1 MSSFEIARGTTPT
14 ISFTI
19 RKKDGEL
26 LSFNDIILS
35 SFRIY
40 IKQERKNILI
50 KREGSDV
57 TVDAINSKVS
67 TFLTQEETIAF
78 KNDSVRAEVRW
89 LFNSYLPNGEHV
101 AGKTKITA
109 VQTTNLIE
117 DEVIR

>member
-1 MSSFEIARGTTPT
+1 MSNFEIARGTTPT

-19 RKKDGEL
+19 RKKDGNL
-26 LSFNDIILS
+26 LDFGDVMLD

-50 KREGSDV
+50 KREGRDV
-57 TVDAINSKVS
+57 TVDALNSKVS

-89 LFNSYLPNGEHV
+89 LFYSLLPNGEHV
-101 AGKTKITA
+101 AGKTKITS
-109 VQTTNLIE
+109 VQTSNLIE
-117 DEVIR
+117 DEVIT

>member
-14 ISFTI
+14 ISITI
-19 RKKDGEL
+19 RKKDGTL
-26 LSFNDIILS
+26 LDLGETILS

-50 KREGSDV
+50 KREGTDIAVDV
-57 TVDAINSKVS
+57 MNSKVS
-67 TFLTQEETIAF
+67 TYLTQEETIAF
-78 KNDSVRAEVRW
+78 KNDSVRVEVRW
-89 LFNSYLPNGEHV
+89 LFNALLPNGEHV

-117 DEVIR
+117 DEVIT